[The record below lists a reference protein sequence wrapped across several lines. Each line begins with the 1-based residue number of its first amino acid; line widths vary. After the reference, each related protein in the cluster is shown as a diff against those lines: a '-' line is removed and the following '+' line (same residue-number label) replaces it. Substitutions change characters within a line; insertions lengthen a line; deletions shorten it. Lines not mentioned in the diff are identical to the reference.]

1 MMSMKPQLQALSLVE
16 YRRNAGQIHCQVL
29 EGCPVLLVS
38 HYNVLVAYLT
48 AWWQLALILDSNFK
62 PSIYS
67 ETFSCTSIFNRLGYI
82 RRLLERYEV
91 VPVYRNKPD
100 RRFAF
105 VSPKLVAQVNPTLQ
119 RPLPLP
125 PAMTVT
131 LSELYASPAEAL
143 RMARGGTVVQIRD
156 RGWAAGYLVALS
168 RLDLKGWHQLE
179 SVTATVLSK
188 KAGYL
193 IDRLQQ
199 TQADIQPV
207 TVSRRPALGLMT
219 VPKYLQLCQWP
230 QTTIRRHPQGDQV
243 SRR

>member
-1 MMSMKPQLQALSLVE
+1 MPMKPQPQALSLVK
-16 YRRNAGQIHCQVL
+16 YRRNAGQIHGQVL

-38 HYNVLVAYLT
+38 HYKSPVAYLI
-48 AWWQLALILDSNFK
+48 AWWQLGIILDTCFD
-62 PSIYS
+62 PSIYP
-67 ETFSCTSIFNRLGYI
+67 ETFPSSNIFNRLGYI

-91 VPVYRNKPD
+91 VPVYRNKLD

-125 PAMTVT
+125 PAMAVT

-168 RLDLKGWHQLE
+168 RLDWKAWHSLE
-179 SVTATVLSK
+179 PVTATVLSK

-199 TQADIQPV
+199 TQADIQLI

-219 VPKYLQLCQWP
+219 VPKYLELCQWL
-230 QTTIRRHPQGDQV
+230 QATIRRHPQGDQV
-243 SRR
+243 SRC

>member
-1 MMSMKPQLQALSLVE
+1 MPMKPQTLSLVE
-16 YRRNAGQIHCQVL
+16 YRRNAGRAHGQVL
-29 EGCPVLLVS
+29 EGRPVLLVS
-38 HYNVLVAYLT
+38 HYKSPVAYLI
-48 AWWQLALILDSNFK
+48 AWWQLGIILDTCFD
-62 PSIYS
+62 PSIYP
-67 ETFSCTSIFNRLGYI
+67 ETFPSTSIFNRLGYI

-119 RPLPLP
+119 RPLPP
-125 PAMTVT
+125 FPAMAVT
-131 LSELYASPAEAL
+131 LSELRASPAETL

-168 RLDLKGWHQLE
+168 RLSLKGWHQLE
-179 SVTATVLSK
+179 PVTATVLSK
-188 KAGYL
+188 KAGCL

-230 QTTIRRHPQGDQV
+230 QTAIRRHPQGDQV